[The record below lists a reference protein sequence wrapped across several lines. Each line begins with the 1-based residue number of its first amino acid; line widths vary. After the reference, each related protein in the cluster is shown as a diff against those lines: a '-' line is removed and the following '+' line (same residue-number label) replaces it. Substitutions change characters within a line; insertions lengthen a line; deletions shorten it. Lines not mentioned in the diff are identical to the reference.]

1 MTEEATVMPLYVP
14 LRTDTLEQ
22 LRELAR
28 DEHRRPQ
35 DQAAWILE
43 RALAAR
49 AGDPQSA
56 GHPDPELTTTAAASR

>member
-1 MTEEATVMPLYVP
+1 MSEEANTMPLYVP
-14 LRTDTLEQ
+14 LRTDTLEK

-43 RALAAR
+43 RALAAQ
-49 AGDPQSA
+49 AGDPPA
-56 GHPDPELTTTAAASR
+56 TRRPDPDLTTAAAASR

>member
-1 MTEEATVMPLYVP
+1 MSEEANTMPLYVP
-14 LRTDTLEQ
+14 LRTDTLEK

-49 AGDPQSA
+49 AGDPPA
-56 GHPDPELTTTAAASR
+56 TRHPDPELTTAAAGSR